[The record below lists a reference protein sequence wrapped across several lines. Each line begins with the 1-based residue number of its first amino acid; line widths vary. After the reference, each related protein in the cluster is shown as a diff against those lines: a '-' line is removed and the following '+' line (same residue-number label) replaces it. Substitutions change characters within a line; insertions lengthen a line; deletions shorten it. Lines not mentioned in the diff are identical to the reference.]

1 MLIRVRNSIEQ
12 NTEFR
17 PTTNV
22 FAFQEHNQNCLVC
35 ATPPKTPGRK
45 KKCLS
50 VAGPGRSN
58 VDIKAVPQDDE
69 TAKKNALQIAIS
81 AFRALDDVE
90 DFFRTVISELSEE
103 QLSLISSLIGKKITS
118 AVKIAA
124 SELKGKYKKINYL
137 RNYDTYQPV
146 LNTNPN
152 FVSYLKGVSEIASQL
167 NKRQVYLLSRVIEG
181 IYKLSYGNIVY
192 PLAFLNNLQTYVET
206 GSRQTID
213 LNGASTGGGQYMISN
228 WLVDL
233 ASSPVIPPEGDLD
246 HAFDNNHRIGK
257 TWHIEVDSKG
267 ISYNNTY
274 LVISG

>member
-1 MLIRVRNSIEQ
+1 M
-12 NTEFR
+12 
-17 PTTNV
+17 
-22 FAFQEHNQNCLVC
+22 
-35 ATPPKTPGRK
+35 
-45 KKCLS
+45 
-50 VAGPGRSN
+50 
-58 VDIKAVPQDDE
+58 
-69 TAKKNALQIAIS
+69 
-81 AFRALDDVE
+81 
-90 DFFRTVISELSEE
+90 
-103 QLSLISSLIGKKITS
+103 KI
-118 AVKIAA
+118 VA

-137 RNYDTYQPV
+137 RNYDTYQSV

-152 FVSYLKGVSEIASQL
+152 LVSYLKGVCGIVSQL